1 MRIQNSEKMEME
13 DQSEVTSSDEKMVT
27 MSDELMEAFEHLD
40 AADGVKDGK
49 INKGKLFVRHNFKST
64 DILSK

>member
-49 INKGKLFVRHNFKST
+49 INKGKFIKHNYKST
-64 DILSK
+64 DTLNN